1 MLKLISWADGEII
14 FMYTYLNTSHVKV
27 NLSVDCNISPL
38 YLYLNTSHVKVNL
51 SVDCNISPLY
61 LYLNTSHVK
70 VNRTYRRTREF
81 YSNI

>member
-38 YLYLNTSHVKVNL
+38 YLYLNTSHVKVN
-51 SVDCNISPLY
+51 
-61 LYLNTSHVK
+61 
-70 VNRTYRRTREF
+70 RTYRRTREF